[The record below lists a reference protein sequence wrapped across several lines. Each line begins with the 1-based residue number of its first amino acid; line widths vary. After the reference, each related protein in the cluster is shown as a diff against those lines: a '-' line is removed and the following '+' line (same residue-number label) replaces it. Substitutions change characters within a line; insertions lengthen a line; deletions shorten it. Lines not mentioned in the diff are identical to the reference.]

1 MSFTPELTADG
12 SFTFFSTD
20 YREAFHSLHGARQEA
35 LCKFVEPTQLIEKA
49 ARSEL
54 RLLDICYGMGYNT
67 AAALETI
74 WRVNPNCR
82 VEVIGLEIDETVPQ
96 AAIAHQLFSSWQPK
110 IQRALRALALDFE
123 VQSSHLSAQLRLGDA
138 RQTLQQL
145 EQPFDAVFL
154 DPFSP
159 RHCPQLW
166 TVEFLTLVARH
177 LKPDGRLATYSC
189 ATAVRAALI
198 AAEFKIGS
206 THPVGRR
213 SPGTVAC
220 SAAESVVFPALSLRE
235 QEHLRTRAAV
245 PYRDRALSDSAA
257 TILQRREAEQRT
269 SLLEPTSH
277 WKKRWAYNPPSQTSK
292 GLAESG

>member
-12 SFTFFSTD
+12 SFTFFSSD
-20 YREAFHSLHGARQEA
+20 YGESFHSLHGARQEA
-35 LCKFVEPTQLIEKA
+35 ICKFVEPTQLIEKA
-49 ARSEL
+49 TRPKL

-74 WRVNPNCR
+74 WRVNPDCR
-82 VEVIGLEIDETVPQ
+82 VEVVGLEIDETVPQ

-110 IQRALRALALDFE
+110 IQQALAALALNFE
-123 VQSSHLSAQLRLGDA
+123 AQSSHLSAQLWLGDA
-138 RQTLQQL
+138 RQTLQQI

-166 TVEFLTLVARH
+166 TVEFLSIVARY
-177 LKPDGRLATYSC
+177 LKSDGRLATYAC
-189 ATAVRAALI
+189 AAAVRTALI

-220 SAAESVVFPALSLRE
+220 KSAAESIVFPALSMRE
-235 QEHLRTRAAV
+235 QEHLCTRAAIS
-245 PYRDRALSDSAA
+245 YRDRSLCDSAA
-257 TILQRREAEQRT
+257 TILQRREAEQKI

-277 WKKRWAYNPPSQTSK
+277 WKKRWAYNPP
-292 GLAESG
+292 A